1 MESSRRTD
9 RERDSDRDREG
20 QDKRRHCLRR
30 AVYIREMMELPSMP
44 PYAASKL
51 WPAVSGFQVDDKFI
65 FLVVIS
71 ELWTGC
77 NCSTPYPTIPSLSPT
92 PTSLDSF
99 SMRSF
104 YENRGQVATGI
115 EAQKGGILRRE
126 NVLTSI
132 GSCTKLCYT
141 HISFY
146 VVCVQVWVCGGKL
159 IRNPRKTPAEWE
171 LYCSSAARHQ
181 CTYICTIFLC
191 SMYFICMYSIRIRGW
206 HQGQIH
212 RAKGS
217 SELLDLL

>member
-1 MESSRRTD
+1 MLHQSC
-9 RERDSDRDREG
+9 G
-20 QDKRRHCLRR
+20 QL
-30 AVYIREMMELPSMP
+30 S
-44 PYAASKL
+44 AASKSTTNL
-51 WPAVSGFQVDDKFI
+51 FFSLSSANFEPAVIVQPHI
-65 FLVVIS
+65 QL
-71 ELWTGC
+71 
-77 NCSTPYPTIPSLSPT
+77 YPLSPPLPLPST
-92 PTSLDSF
+92 RSRCGV
-99 SMRSF
+99 SMK
-104 YENRGQVATGI
+104 I
-115 EAQKGGILRRE
+115 EGKLQLASKPKKGGILRRE

>member
-1 MESSRRTD
+1 
-9 RERDSDRDREG
+9 
-20 QDKRRHCLRR
+20 
-30 AVYIREMMELPSMP
+30 MELPSMP

-159 IRNPRKTPAEWE
+159 IRNPRKTSAQLQGINVHTYVPSFCAACTSYACTRSESGAGIKDKFTVPRAAVSYLTYFRSTMVNTSLCVCERKW
-171 LYCSSAARHQ
+171 SS
-181 CTYICTIFLC
+181 F
-191 SMYFICMYSIRIRGW
+191 
-206 HQGQIH
+206 
-212 RAKGS
+212 RASPTLSGES
-217 SELLDLL
+217 SLKLQTREEKA

>member
-1 MESSRRTD
+1 
-9 RERDSDRDREG
+9 
-20 QDKRRHCLRR
+20 
-30 AVYIREMMELPSMP
+30 MP

-181 CTYICTIFLC
+181 CTYVPSFCAVCTSYACTRSESGAGIKDKFTVPRAAVSYLTYFRSTKVNTSLC
-191 SMYFICMYSIRIRGW
+191 VCERKWSSFRASPTLS
-206 HQGQIH
+206 GQ
-212 RAKGS
+212 S
-217 SELLDLL
+217 SLKLQTREEKA

>member
-51 WPAVSGFQVDDKFI
+51 WPAVSGFQVDDKLI

-146 VVCVQVWVCGGKL
+146 VVCMQVWVCGGKL
-159 IRNPRKTPAEWE
+159 IRNPRKT
-171 LYCSSAARHQ
+171 SAQ
-181 CTYICTIFLC
+181 LQGINVCTIFLC

>member
-44 PYAASKL
+44 PYAALKL

-115 EAQKGGILRRE
+115 EAQKGGHIATWKCVDLNWE
-126 NVLTSI
+126 LHEI
-132 GSCTKLCYT
+132 MLYT
-141 HISFY
+141 HKFLCCLYAS
-146 VVCVQVWVCGGKL
+146 VSVWW
-159 IRNPRKTPAEWE
+159 KTDKEPEE
-171 LYCSSAARHQ
+171 NFSSAARHQ
-181 CTYICTIFLC
+181 C
-191 SMYFICMYSIRIRGW
+191 MYHLFVQYVLDMHVLDPNPGLASRTNSPC
-206 HQGQIH
+206 QGQQWVTWPTLGPL
-212 RAKGS
+212 R
-217 SELLDLL
+217 